1 MIVISAYYY
10 TTINW
15 IGWVVLKMYIN
26 HNSFGFMN
34 TVSDSPVLYY
44 ILYYYIHYTRKCA
57 FFFRVALYINQP
69 GWKPSKKVDQLDR
82 KRTQRSVWITLRVS
96 KFYVIL
102 FIFFMYFF
110 FYHPVSSSANRIL
123 RNIYIY
129 A

>member
-1 MIVISAYYY
+1 MIAILAYYY

-15 IGWVVLKMYIN
+15 IGWVVLKMHIN
-26 HNSFGFMN
+26 HNSFGVYEYSFGL
-34 TVSDSPVLYY
+34 THI
-44 ILYYYIHYTRKCA
+44 ILYVTRGNVH
-57 FFFRVALYINQP
+57 FFRIALYINQP

-102 FIFFMYFF
+102 FIYFIFFLPPRQLFCQ
-110 FYHPVSSSANRIL
+110 SDIEKC
-123 RNIYIY
+123 IY

>member
-1 MIVISAYYY
+1 MIAILAYYY

-26 HNSFGFMN
+26 HNSFGVYEYSFGL
-34 TVSDSPVLYY
+34 PRI
-44 ILYYYIHYTRKCA
+44 ILYYTLHEEMCI
-57 FFFRVALYINQP
+57 FFRVALYINQP

-102 FIFFMYFF
+102 FIFFFF
-110 FYHPVSSSANRIL
+110 LPPRQLFCQSDIEK
-123 RNIYIY
+123 YIY

>member
-1 MIVISAYYY
+1 MIAILAYYY

-15 IGWVVLKMYIN
+15 IGWVVLKMHIN
-26 HNSFGFMN
+26 HNPFGVYEYSFGL
-34 TVSDSPVLYY
+34 TRIILYY
-44 ILYYYIHYTRKCA
+44 IIRYTRKCA
-57 FFFRVALYINQP
+57 FFRIALYINQP

-102 FIFFMYFF
+102 FIYFIFFTT
-110 FYHPVSSSANRIL
+110 PSALLPIGYRE
-123 RNIYIY
+123 IYIY